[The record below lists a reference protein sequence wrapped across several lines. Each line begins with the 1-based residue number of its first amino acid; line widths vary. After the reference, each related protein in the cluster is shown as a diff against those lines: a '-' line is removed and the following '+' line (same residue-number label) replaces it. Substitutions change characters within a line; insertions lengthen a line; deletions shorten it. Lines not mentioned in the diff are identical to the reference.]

1 MVLNRCGNAYIAYKS
16 VCAQNRERDVLM
28 MNEPIKM
35 EVSQQQL
42 EKELQRVVQRHKR
55 SRMAKSITIWSLIV
69 AASVVTVSAL
79 WFPVVWSADTGQLI
93 LTHRTE
99 ELYCEDLVAWNH
111 SDDTAI
117 LTVIGTEG
125 EHIVQD
131 ELGNLI
137 WQGEGMSGENIPDG
151 FNAVQEDHVLLLD
164 QAAGKV
170 YYTSCEEILGKVL
183 FQTGSLPF
191 LK

>member
-1 MVLNRCGNAYIAYKS
+1 
-16 VCAQNRERDVLM
+16 M

-117 LTVIGTEG
+117 LIMKDNVGA
-125 EHIVQD
+125 D
-131 ELGNLI
+131 MFGN
-137 WQGEGMSGENIPDG
+137 E
-151 FNAVQEDHVLLLD
+151 VHKLL
-164 QAAGKV
+164 K
-170 YYTSCEEILGKVL
+170 
-183 FQTGSLPF
+183 
-191 LK
+191 